1 MFQGYFLNLP
11 RSEKR
16 RAALL
21 AHIAAVGAADR
32 YEHLEAVEGRAV
44 AAQHP
49 TKLDPGN
56 LGLWLSHEKLLQA
69 VGLQP
74 PAHLHL
80 IEDDAVLPQNA
91 ATLFDRFLTQFTP
104 QVPDWDLLFTDVFI
118 APQTETFTLLAAK
131 MQHYALARAHSLVD
145 LARLPFCCTSS
156 MFINR
161 SSVGKYARLLT
172 GQWRLGMPIDMYLR
186 QLVHQG
192 QLKAFLTVPFMT
204 SISAESDDSDIRGGL
219 DLTRRV
225 CDLYR
230 RGFFQE
236 ADLPAL
242 LTDMQ
247 RLTTGSKI
255 APLTALYLQSERFS
269 LSDQFVRF

>member
-1 MFQGYFLNLP
+1 MYQGYFLNLL
-11 RSEKR
+11 RSEQR

-21 AHIAAVGAADR
+21 AHLAAVGAADR
-32 YEHLEAVEGRAV
+32 YQHLEAVEGRAV
-44 AAQHP
+44 AAEHP

-56 LGLWLSHEKLLQA
+56 LGLWLSHEKLLQM
-69 VGLQP
+69 VGPAP

-91 ATLFDRFLTQFTP
+91 ASLFDRFLTQFTA
-104 QVPDWDLLFTDVFI
+104 QVPAWDLLFTDVFL
-118 APQTETFTLLAAK
+118 APQTETFALLATK
-131 MQHYALARAHSLVD
+131 MQHYVQTKAHTLVD
-145 LARLPFCCTSS
+145 LASLPFCCTSS
-156 MFINR
+156 LFINR
-161 SSVGKYARLLT
+161 ASVGKYARLLV
-172 GQWRLGMPIDMYLR
+172 GQWRLGRPIDMHLR
-186 QLVHQG
+186 ALVHQG

-204 SISAESDDSDIRGGL
+204 SISAQSDDSDIRGGL

-242 LTDMQ
+242 LSEIQ
-247 RLTTGSKI
+247 RLTSGSKI
-255 APLTALYLQSERFS
+255 SPLTALYLHAERFS
-269 LSDQFVRF
+269 LSDQFVKF